1 MACSWLPTWNKG
13 KRSKKNKP
21 LNVEEGFVWS
31 VVCIWNLPPVWFSKA
46 NWSCVSDE
54 TKCDSQD
61 DDNSNKSCY
70 LNCIKVTRT
79 PTHFSH
85 VLRKKFP
92 QKYIMFVVRLCYTS
106 ITENSEFQIVFS
118 QHVQCVTDL
127 KVRDVAAVTDK

>member
-1 MACSWLPTWNKG
+1 M
-13 KRSKKNKP
+13 
-21 LNVEEGFVWS
+21 
-31 VVCIWNLPPVWFSKA
+31 
-46 NWSCVSDE
+46 SDE

-61 DDNSNKSCY
+61 DDNSNESCY

-85 VLRKKFP
+85 VLRKNFP

-127 KVRDVAAVTDK
+127 KVRDVAAVIDK